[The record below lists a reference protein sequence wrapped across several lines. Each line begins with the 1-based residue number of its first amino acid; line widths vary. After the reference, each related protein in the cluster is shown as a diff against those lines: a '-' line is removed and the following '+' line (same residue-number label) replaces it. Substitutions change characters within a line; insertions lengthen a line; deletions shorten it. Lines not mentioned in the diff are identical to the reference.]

1 MFILHSFTDSELE
14 IYKKMNNAMIQQIEE
29 LKKSRNEKEGKLFIN
44 DLTILLC
51 RLVVRQTDRDRYTTR
66 CHYNIVFTVKRQTH

>member
-14 IYKKMNNAMIQQIEE
+14 IYKKMNNAMIQQIED

-51 RLVVRQTDRDRYTTR
+51 RLVVRQTDRDRYPTR
-66 CHYNIVFTVKRQTH
+66 CHYNIVFTIKRQTH

>member
-51 RLVVRQTDRDRYTTR
+51 RLVVRQTDRDRHTAR